1 MVRQRI
7 DKHPKAAGKQIRQME
22 LFPDV
27 ADLSNY
33 RYSCFFTNMALPM
46 KVIYDTYRGR
56 IDSENRIKKIKYDF
70 SANKFTI
77 HGF

>member
-7 DKHPKAAGKQIRQME
+7 NERPKAAGKQIHQVE

-33 RYSCFFTNMALPM
+33 RYSCFNAM
-46 KVIYDTYRGR
+46 R
-56 IDSENRIKKIKYDF
+56 ISPVRWIG
-70 SANKFTI
+70 SRPV
-77 HGF
+77 